1 MRAAR
6 ASKKQEIRE
15 FFCMHLGQKFGTA
28 FLHARFGTSF
38 RTRVSELNRDPECP
52 ITICNETAVR
62 SAGTQPGRA
71 LPPIVAA
78 QVHDASETSSYW
90 AVTRAITGVQLS
102 LSGLEAANGK

>member
-1 MRAAR
+1 MSARLHPAAEPSAVRAAR

-62 SAGTQPGRA
+62 TAEPQRRAGA
-71 LPPIVAA
+71 LPPGIPITAAA
-78 QVHDASETSSYW
+78 Q
-90 AVTRAITGVQLS
+90 VQLS
-102 LSGLEAANGK
+102 LSGLEAANGS